1 MDSQKSF
8 VKSKLAL
15 CASITTAVLTSSA
28 YSAENTP
35 AVTHL
40 EDRLESI
47 VITAPFRV
55 SEAET
60 TLPVGILSGE
70 ALREKVTNSL
80 GDTLKNEIGV
90 NNASFGTGVG
100 QPIIRGQTGNRVQ
113 ILQNSLGT
121 IDAASVSPDHANGV
135 EALLADRIEVVRGP
149 ATLLYGSGAIGGV
162 VNVIDNRIPTVLVEE
177 TNFQIEQSHNT
188 VNDENKTVFR
198 LDASSG
204 SFGLHLDAF
213 KRKNG
218 NVEIK
223 GLAIDEFALEELEE
237 HMEEAIKALHDDH
250 EEHDG
255 EEFENTRGYIGNSDA
270 EASGGTAGFSY
281 VTDRG
286 FIGFSVSELN
296 NEYGLPLGV
305 HTHAHHEDE
314 HEDEHEN
321 EHHDDYEDEHEG
333 QEEEVKFVRMDLEQ
347 TRYDLKGGL
356 NFTSGWIESLTAD
369 IQQTDYQHGEVEY
382 FEDGGKEVGTLY
394 ANEGSNSR
402 FTLNHAPMGNWTGA
416 WGLQLTDSEFS
427 ATGEE
432 AFIAKTDINSLGFF
446 GLERFSQD
454 NYTLEIGVRF
464 ENNELDPG
472 RGCNFDDS
480 AMSFSGSVVYDVDDQ
495 SNILVGAT
503 RSERAPSVEEL
514 YSNVSTI
521 SCANHADDHD
531 YVLHA
536 ATNLLELGNPN
547 LDIEISNNFEFGYR
561 RNAGRVTGEVSV
573 YYNEIDDYIFLG
585 LTGEQVDEM
594 NVAAYYQKN
603 ATFKGLEA
611 QVSFDIFESANLNAV
626 LSFFGD
632 MVDADFDHG
641 GNVPRIPA
649 QKIGSELRFFGDN
662 WSAHVHVTRVAEQD
676 DVSPFELAT
685 DGYTLLSLYADYHIG
700 VGGDSEVKFFVRGDN
715 LLDEEIRNHASM
727 LKNFAPE
734 SGRGVS
740 LGLRFEY

>member
-1 MDSQKSF
+1 MEIQKSF
-8 VKSKLAL
+8 VKTTLAL
-15 CASITTAVLTSSA
+15 SASITTAVLTNFA
-28 YSAENTP
+28 YSAEDTP

-47 VITAPFRV
+47 VITAPFRG

-60 TLPVGILSGE
+60 ALPVGILSGE

-113 ILQNSLGT
+113 ILQNSLGA

-204 SFGLHLDAF
+204 SFGFHLDGF
-213 KRKNG
+213 KRKND

-223 GLAIDEFALEELEE
+223 GLAVDEFALEELEE
-237 HMEEAIKALHDDH
+237 HMEEAIEALHD
-250 EEHDG
+250 EHDE

-270 EASGGTAGFSY
+270 EASGGTAGLSY

-286 FIGFSVSELN
+286 FIGFSVSELD

-305 HTHAHHEDE
+305 HTHAHHEEE
-314 HEDEHEN
+314 H
-321 EHHDDYEDEHEG
+321 EDEHEG

-347 TRYDLKGGL
+347 TRYDLKSAL

-382 FEDGGKEVGTLY
+382 FEGGGKEVGTLY
-394 ANEGSNSR
+394 ENEGTNSR
-402 FTLNHAPMGNWTGA
+402 FTLNHAPMGNWTGV
-416 WGLQLTDSEFS
+416 WGLQLSDSEFS

-446 GLERFSQD
+446 GLERFSQN

-464 ENNELDPG
+464 ENNELDSG
-472 RGCNFDDS
+472 RGCDFDDS
-480 AMSFSGSVVYDVDDQ
+480 ATSLSGSILYDVDDQ

-514 YSNVSTI
+514 YSNVSNT

-547 LDIEISNNFEFGYR
+547 LDIETSNNFEFGYR

-594 NVAAYYQKN
+594 NVAAYYQKD

-611 QVSFDIFESANLNAV
+611 QVSFDIFESANSNAV

-632 MVDADFDHG
+632 MVDADFDRG
-641 GNVPRIPA
+641 GNAPRIPA

-676 DVSPFELAT
+676 DVSRFELAT

-700 VGGDSEVKFFVRGDN
+700 VGGDSEVKLFVRGDN

-734 SGRGVS
+734 SGRGVT

>member
-60 TLPVGILSGE
+60 GLPVGILSGE

-237 HMEEAIKALHDDH
+237 HMEEAIEALHEEHEEH
-250 EEHDG
+250 EEHDE

-270 EASGGTAGFSY
+270 EASG
-281 VTDRG
+281 
-286 FIGFSVSELN
+286 
-296 NEYGLPLGV
+296 
-305 HTHAHHEDE
+305 
-314 HEDEHEN
+314 
-321 EHHDDYEDEHEG
+321 
-333 QEEEVKFVRMDLEQ
+333 
-347 TRYDLKGGL
+347 
-356 NFTSGWIESLTAD
+356 
-369 IQQTDYQHGEVEY
+369 
-382 FEDGGKEVGTLY
+382 
-394 ANEGSNSR
+394 
-402 FTLNHAPMGNWTGA
+402 
-416 WGLQLTDSEFS
+416 
-427 ATGEE
+427 
-432 AFIAKTDINSLGFF
+432 
-446 GLERFSQD
+446 
-454 NYTLEIGVRF
+454 
-464 ENNELDPG
+464 
-472 RGCNFDDS
+472 
-480 AMSFSGSVVYDVDDQ
+480 
-495 SNILVGAT
+495 
-503 RSERAPSVEEL
+503 
-514 YSNVSTI
+514 
-521 SCANHADDHD
+521 
-531 YVLHA
+531 
-536 ATNLLELGNPN
+536 
-547 LDIEISNNFEFGYR
+547 
-561 RNAGRVTGEVSV
+561 
-573 YYNEIDDYIFLG
+573 
-585 LTGEQVDEM
+585 
-594 NVAAYYQKN
+594 
-603 ATFKGLEA
+603 
-611 QVSFDIFESANLNAV
+611 
-626 LSFFGD
+626 
-632 MVDADFDHG
+632 
-641 GNVPRIPA
+641 
-649 QKIGSELRFFGDN
+649 
-662 WSAHVHVTRVAEQD
+662 
-676 DVSPFELAT
+676 
-685 DGYTLLSLYADYHIG
+685 LSLIHI
-700 VGGDSEVKFFVRGDN
+700 
-715 LLDEEIRNHASM
+715 
-727 LKNFAPE
+727 
-734 SGRGVS
+734 
-740 LGLRFEY
+740 